1 MKKILIIDDEPDITF
16 VLKKALQENGF
27 GHVDTFNDPLD
38 VISIYKQQGMYNLI
52 IIDILMPKMDGFKL
66 YEKIKKIDGLVKVC
80 FITAYDIYF
89 EALKEI
95 FPGSEVDCFMKKP
108 VRNEELLRK
117 VTSAITMS
125 KTA

>member
-27 GHVDTFNDPLD
+27 AHVDTFNDPMD

-52 IIDILMPKMDGFKL
+52 IIDILMPNMDGFKL

-80 FITAYDIYF
+80 FITAYDTYF

-108 VRNEELLRK
+108 IQNEELVRK
-117 VTSAITMS
+117 VTSAITKS
-125 KTA
+125 